1 MLKVLQQPQ
10 QEARAQPFRA
20 RRTYPE
26 PQPEDQAVPILNC
39 RASATLTAA
48 AEAAAVTAVTA
59 ATAVYSAEAE
69 AVAMARAADGTI
81 EGMELG
87 ERAIGVQF
95 HPEVEDRLDAL
106 FRFVVNG

>member
-48 AEAAAVTAVTA
+48 AVPADSVPEEAAAETVLTN
-59 ATAVYSAEAE
+59 SGAEA
-69 AVAMARAADGTI
+69 AASASSNTMWRTTADENI
-81 EGMELG
+81 
-87 ERAIGVQF
+87 
-95 HPEVEDRLDAL
+95 PD
-106 FRFVVNG
+106 